1 MIIVIV
7 QGWIWKF
14 KKGEC
19 LLSKEKVYRYIIYF
33 ETDKVQSILA
43 QPNNRLISSV
53 LESISF
59 GI

>member
-1 MIIVIV
+1 M
-7 QGWIWKF
+7 
-14 KKGEC
+14 
-19 LLSKEKVYRYIIYF
+19 SKEKVYRYIIYF